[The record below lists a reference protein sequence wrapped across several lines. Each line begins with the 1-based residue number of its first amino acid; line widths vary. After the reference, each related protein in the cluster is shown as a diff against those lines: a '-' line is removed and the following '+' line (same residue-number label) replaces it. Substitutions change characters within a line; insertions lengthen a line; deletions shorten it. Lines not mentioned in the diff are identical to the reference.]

1 MNDIYTLTVE
11 EWKRYIRE
19 MLIFLKRAGIATL
32 ISDKVHFRTK
42 EITRDKEGCYIM
54 IKWSIHQEDITVL
67 NIHAPNNKAS
77 KYIIKTGRG
86 RNRQVKNNSLGFQHP
101 T

>member
-54 IKWSIHQEDITVL
+54 IK
-67 NIHAPNNKAS
+67 
-77 KYIIKTGRG
+77 
-86 RNRQVKNNSLGFQHP
+86 
-101 T
+101 